1 VSINEEY
8 PLVGEA
14 LYQMVASLYGEG
26 HLVGKRDMDS
36 YSKDDS
42 QDFCNY
48 DLMSIKALVGHT

>member
-1 VSINEEY
+1 
-8 PLVGEA
+8 VGEA

-36 YSKDDS
+36 YSKDHS